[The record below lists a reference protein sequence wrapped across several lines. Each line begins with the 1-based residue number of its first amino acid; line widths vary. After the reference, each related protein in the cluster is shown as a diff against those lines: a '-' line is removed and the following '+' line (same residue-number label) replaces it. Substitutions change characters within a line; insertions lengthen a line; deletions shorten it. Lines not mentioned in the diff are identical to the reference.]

1 MKINMG
7 GDTFTIDEDIVI
19 EEVKNI
25 LYEAGRIQ
33 LNSVNKSMTIH
44 ALQNAARRVK
54 SKEMKMII
62 AELIVTLSTSDSIQ
76 FIKEDTK

>member
-1 MKINMG
+1 MKIKMG

-25 LYEAGRIQ
+25 LYETGRIQ
-33 LNSVNKSMTIH
+33 LNSVNR
-44 ALQNAARRVK
+44 AVAVNAMRNATRKVK
-54 SKEMKMII
+54 SNEMKLIL
-62 AELIVTLSTSDSIQ
+62 AELIVALSTSDSIQ